1 VMQGS
6 TVVGCTTRLGVSV
19 RGNPDAEPQLGGFR
33 PKAGSYVVLCEAGR
47 LLSGSQRDV
56 AGNVA
61 KAFEADI
68 RSCLAQLSY

>member
-1 VMQGS
+1 M
-6 TVVGCTTRLGVSV
+6 VGCTTRLGVSV